1 MMDTFADG
9 SFRPDS
15 TMTREDFARM
25 LYFNTALRQALG
37 VTARFTDVSGDLRAI
52 AEAVTAKGSTL
63 RDWNF
68 TPEGMMS
75 ATASTFDPAGL
86 SKRVDIAVALVR
98 ALGLD
103 AEAKAKAGTNVTVTS
118 NGQTYTLQD
127 NAEIPLDKRGYVQIA
142 LDKGLLRAFFT
153 LEQGPFDFQ
162 PTLKAHVRPSDPTA
176 RAFMAYALGNFRGRF
191 LAGN

>member
-1 MMDTFADG
+1 MDTFTDG
-9 SFRPDS
+9 TFRPDS

-25 LYFNTALRQALG
+25 LYFNTALRQTLG
-37 VTARFTDVSGDLRAI
+37 AATRFTDVAGDFRAI

-68 TPEGMMS
+68 APEGMMS
-75 ATASTFDPAGL
+75 AGASTFDPAGL

-103 AEAKAKAGTNVTVTS
+103 AEAKAKAGTTVTVTS
-118 NGQTYTLQD
+118 NGQTHTLQD

-142 LDKGLLRAFFT
+142 LDKGLLQAFFT

-162 PTLKAHVRPSDPTA
+162 PILKARVRPNDPTT

-191 LAGN
+191 VAGN